1 MPKRVDP
8 EYLEGPIPGMSL
20 TSEPGARPWENP
32 PVYTLVEDVVGFYT
46 EQILDQESE
55 DFILVVLEKGISIE
69 AAADH
74 VVASGVMNGMH
85 TADVAF
91 LVTPV
96 VRELLMYVADTA
108 GIEYV
113 ESYDKIEQE
122 KRIPRKMARQ
132 IVEEIFA
139 KEVEKKEEMAA
150 PTGIMARRPA
160 PAATAGITGA
170 QTPAMVPE
178 TTGLTTPA
186 QGAGGMM

>member
-8 EYLEGPIPGMSL
+8 SYLEGPVPGMSL

-32 PVYTLVEDVVGFYT
+32 PVYVMVEDVVGFYT

-55 DFILVVLEKGISIE
+55 DFILLVLEKGISIE

-96 VRELLMYVADTA
+96 VRELLMYVADSA
-108 GIEYV
+108 GIDYV
-113 ESYDKIEQE
+113 ESYDKIEAE
-122 KRIPRKMARQ
+122 KRIPRKLAKQ

-139 KEVEKKEEMAA
+139 EEVSKKEEEKTEA
-150 PTGIMARRPA
+150 PTGIMARRSAAPMPA
-160 PAATAGITGA
+160 VAGVTGA
-170 QTPAMVPE
+170 QTPVAPPEAAGLMSGGAM
-178 TTGLTTPA
+178 
-186 QGAGGMM
+186 